1 MIGDV
6 LMNLLVINCGS
17 SSLKYQLINM
27 EDESVLAKGLVEKI
41 GLETG
46 IFTHSPSGKHK
57 IVQKENIPNHTI
69 ALNMVMTALTESKYG
84 VIDSLSEIT
93 AIGHRIVH
101 GGEYY
106 SESVLIDDK
115 VMEAL
120 EKCIELAPLHNP
132 ANITGVNA
140 CKELLPGVP
149 QVAVFDTAFHQSM
162 PSEAYT
168 YPLPY
173 EYYEKYKV
181 RKYGF
186 HGTSHKYVSNRAAA
200 FLGKSIEDL
209 KIITCHLGN
218 GASIAAIKNGHSVDT
233 TMGFTPLEGLAM
245 GTRCGSIDP
254 SIVTFL
260 MEKEKLS
267 TDEIYDILNKESGV
281 LGISG
286 VSSDFRDIEAA
297 AENGNKR
304 AILAIDVFNYKVKT
318 SIGAYAA
325 AMDGVDAI
333 VFTAGLGEN
342 SASNRKAIC
351 EGLTYLGITIDDEK
365 NKLRGEENMI
375 STADSNVK
383 VLVIPTDEE
392 MAIARDTRDIVKGN
406 VLDKA
411 LS

>member
-1 MIGDV
+1 
-6 LMNLLVINCGS
+6 MNLLVINCGS

-27 EDESVLAKGLVEKI
+27 EDESVMAKGLVEKI

-57 IVQKENIPNHTI
+57 IVQKESIPNHTV

-106 SESVLIDDK
+106 SESVLIDDN

-140 CKELLPGVP
+140 CKELLPEVP

-186 HGTSHKYVSNRAAA
+186 HGTSHKYVSNRTAA

-218 GASIAAIKNGHSVDT
+218 GASIAAVKNGHSVDT

-351 EGLTYLGITIDDEK
+351 EGLSYLGITIDDER
-365 NKLRGEENMI
+365 NKIRGEENMI
-375 STADSNVK
+375 STTDSKVK

-392 MAIARDTRDIVKGN
+392 MAIARDTKDIVKGN